1 MTNAMILIVE
11 DESVSAAMIEHQLH
25 KLGYAIAGI
34 ASSGEEAVRLARQ
47 VKPDLVL
54 MDIELD
60 GVMDGVEAASLIRNT
75 SQVPIIYLTAN
86 TEERTIIRAGLT
98 EAHGYLTKPIQD
110 RELHS
115 MVQVALN
122 KSWTESRIREEQQW
136 LAATLRLVSD
146 AVIAADAS
154 GAVKFINPAAELL
167 TGWCEKEALNRDLSE
182 IVRELEPDTR
192 EPTEFVLMRVIR
204 DHRSTNISRRLLIT
218 RDGSEI
224 TVEEM
229 ATPIMNEKGYLT
241 GVVMVLRCPS
251 TVAGTEGKTEMSATN
266 SAAIARS

>member
-1 MTNAMILIVE
+1 VETDWIL
-11 DESVSAAMIEHQLH
+11 DEVATGLQ
-25 KLGYAIAGI
+25 KLYLL
-34 ASSGEEAVRLARQ
+34 S
-47 VKPDLVL
+47 
-54 MDIELD
+54 LD
-60 GVMDGVEAASLIRNT
+60 
-75 SQVPIIYLTAN
+75 
-86 TEERTIIRAGLT
+86 RT
-98 EAHGYLTKPIQD
+98 
-110 RELHS
+110 
-115 MVQVALN
+115 
-122 KSWTESRIREEQQW
+122 
-136 LAATLRLVSD
+136 
-146 AVIAADAS
+146 
-154 GAVKFINPAAELL
+154 PAAELL